1 MIGFFI
7 KKAFFDG
14 WDNLLGIVVQNFIYM
29 LALTGFVG
37 AMSLIDTNTA
47 HSLVLMLAVFFFIS
61 ILMGGTAE
69 TVKGYSN
76 YEKETWEPFAKGLK
90 RNIRHSLLFGLVAST
105 LVIVVMFVM
114 PFYLSMGNPVGLIIG
129 VVLFW
134 ISVVFLLAL
143 PFYFPLM
150 NLLPGDRPKKT
161 LKKCFII
168 FSDNIGFSLFY
179 LIYNAVILAAS
190 LFSVGMMPGVAGS
203 MLASQDAM
211 KLLMYKYDW
220 LEENPEEKGK
230 NAPWAE
236 LLYDEKEKV
245 GPRSLKSMIFPW
257 KY

>member
-14 WDNLLGIVVQNFIYM
+14 WDNLLGVVLQNLIYI
-29 LALTGFVG
+29 AAFTGFIG
-37 AMSLIDTNTA
+37 AMALIDTHTVL
-47 HSLVLMLAVFFFIS
+47 SLVLLLIVLFAS
-61 ILMGGTAE
+61 CILMGGTAE

-76 YEKETWEPFAKGLK
+76 YEKETWEPFAKGIR
-90 RNIRHSLLFGLVAST
+90 RNIRHSLLFA
-105 LVIVVMFVM
+105 VISLLLIFVFVFVM

-134 ISVVFLLAL
+134 IGVVFVLAL
-143 PFYFPLM
+143 PYYFPLM

-168 FSDNIGFSLFY
+168 FSDNLLFSLFFC
-179 LIYNAVILAAS
+179 IYNLIVIACS
-190 LFSVGMMPGVAGS
+190 LFTVGIIPGISGF

-211 KLLMYKYDW
+211 KLLMFKYDW
-220 LEENPEEKGK
+220 LEENPNEKGK

-236 LLYDEKEKV
+236 LLYEEKEKV
-245 GPRSLKSMIFPW
+245 GPRSFKSMIFPW